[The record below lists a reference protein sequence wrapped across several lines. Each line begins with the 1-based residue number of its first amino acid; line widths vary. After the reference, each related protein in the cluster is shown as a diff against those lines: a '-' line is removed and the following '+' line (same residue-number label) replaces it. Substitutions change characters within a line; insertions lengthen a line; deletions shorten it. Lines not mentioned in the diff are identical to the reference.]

1 MAKARLSMRKIKEV
15 LRLKFNCDLSRHQ
28 IAESC
33 QISRSTAADY
43 LSPFRES
50 GPELAAARSAKR

>member
-1 MAKARLSMRKIKEV
+1 MAKQRLSMRKIKEV

-28 IAESC
+28 IAQNC

-43 LSPFRES
+43 LDRFEKGTGKER
-50 GPELAAARSAKR
+50 GQT